1 MLSCSAERLY
11 WLARYLERTENIAR
25 LVSVHMNLL
34 MDLPRGVEM
43 GWQQLIRINA
53 SEQEFYERNKIINER
68 NVTRFLLVDSSYPG
82 SLFSSLSA
90 ARENIRTSR
99 DLLPDEAWEQVNE
112 MYLYS
117 KINLDAIAS
126 RRSRVIF
133 LNTILKGC
141 QRFTGLL
148 SGYMSHNNP
157 YQFIRLG
164 RNLERADMTT
174 RILDLASLLLADSR
188 SDEMRQ
194 YETILW
200 MNILKSLNA
209 LLMYRQNVRS
219 RINGDDVL
227 NFLLLDTNLPRSVVC
242 CIVEMSECINKLPNH
257 EALPESLIEL
267 KTYIQAID
275 TREATQWQLR
285 GILDELQNKLGK
297 LHNLIADNW
306 FLKYSSSSTGAV
318 TEPTVRQPVV
328 VASSI
333 DHDKTK
339 GTVR

>member
-1 MLSCSAERLY
+1 MLSRSAERLY

-53 SEQEFYERNKIINER
+53 SEHEFCENNKVVNER
-68 NVTRFLLVDSSYPG
+68 TVTRFLLTDSSHLG
-82 SLFSSLSA
+82 SLFSTLSA

-99 DLLPDEAWEQVNE
+99 ELLPDEAWEQVNE
-112 MYLYS
+112 MYLYT
-117 KINLDAIAS
+117 KKNLDSIVN

-133 LNTILKGC
+133 LNEILKGC

-157 YQFIRLG
+157 YRFIRLG
-164 RNLERADMTT
+164 RNLERADMTS
-174 RILDLASLLLADSR
+174 RILDLASLLLSESR

-209 LLMYRQNVRS
+209 LLMYRQQMRS

-227 NFLLLDTNLPRSVVC
+227 NFLLLDTNLPRSVGC
-242 CIVEMSECINKLPNH
+242 CIAEISDCINKLPNH
-257 EALPESLIEL
+257 DELPEKVVEL
-267 KTYIQAID
+267 ERYVQAID
-275 TREATQWQLR
+275 THQTTQVQLR
-285 GILDELQNKLGK
+285 GILDDLQNQLGE
-297 LHNLIADNW
+297 LHGQIADNW
-306 FLKYSSSSTGAV
+306 FLGMGL
-318 TEPTVRQPVV
+318 E
-328 VASSI
+328 
-333 DHDKTK
+333 
-339 GTVR
+339 